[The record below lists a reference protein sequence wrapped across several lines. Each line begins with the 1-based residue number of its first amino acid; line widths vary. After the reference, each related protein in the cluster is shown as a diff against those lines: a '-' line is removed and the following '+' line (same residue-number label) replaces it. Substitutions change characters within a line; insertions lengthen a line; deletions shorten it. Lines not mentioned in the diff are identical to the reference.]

1 MRRISQRR
9 NSLILLALLTLLLV
23 TNATLVAQDFHL
35 AAFDRDCPACRVSA
49 SATFGAEQCAQLDI
63 TPQLEAAWDV
73 LPKDIV
79 EYSIL
84 LVVTSCT
91 RAPPS

>member
-1 MRRISQRR
+1 
-9 NSLILLALLTLLLV
+9 
-23 TNATLVAQDFHL
+23 
-35 AAFDRDCPACRVSA
+35 VSA

-91 RAPPS
+91 RTPPS